1 MQTLLTGGVCDKMN
15 NACSLQN
22 VRDNGKKSK
31 GWIGTSEV
39 LDPPARMAEVDCL
52 LLIQREGCGELYISL
67 LFEGDNIWNL
77 CLVTVRIEV
86 CHLYRGRVSAP
97 TVLDTASSR
106 PHPTFGR
113 YSCSGCSR
121 TLELFLGSA

>member
-1 MQTLLTGGVCDKMN
+1 MQTLLTGGVCDKLN
-15 NACSLQN
+15 NACSLQK
-22 VRDNGKKSK
+22 VRETGKKSK
-31 GWIGTSEV
+31 GWIGASEV
-39 LDPPARMAEVDCL
+39 LDSDARMAEVDCL

-67 LFEGDNIWNL
+67 FFEGDNIWNL
-77 CLVTVRIEV
+77 FLVAVRIEV

-97 TVLDTASSR
+97 TVLDSASSR
-106 PHPTFGR
+106 PNPTVGR